1 MKKIS
6 PTTIIKRSAEN
17 MNNVISEKYKL
28 TLNEIEKAS
37 LENEHFR
44 TESNSECIKV
54 SKKVSGRLDM

>member
-1 MKKIS
+1 
-6 PTTIIKRSAEN
+6 